1 MKDSH
6 LKVGQMIFKIKNGE
20 GYCSDGI
27 LRKNLDQQDLLEKVT
42 DKGAFMYY
50 LIDL

>member
-6 LKVGQMIFKIKNGE
+6 LKVCQMIFKINDDK
-20 GYCSDGI
+20 GYCRDGI

-42 DKGAFMYY
+42 DEGAFMYY